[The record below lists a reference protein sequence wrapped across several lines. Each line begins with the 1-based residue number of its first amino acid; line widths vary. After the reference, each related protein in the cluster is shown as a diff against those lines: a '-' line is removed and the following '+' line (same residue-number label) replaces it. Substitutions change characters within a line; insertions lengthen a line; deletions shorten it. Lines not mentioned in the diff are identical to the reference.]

1 MANSPR
7 RLLISAVF
15 LILIAAIAGG
25 PSLGIPGPTVARA
38 ANGDV
43 NAEFDA
49 LSPVNPPNPANTANP
64 PRLLAGDRSHALP
77 AVADL
82 ALGTN
87 GYCVTLHTQNLT
99 PYTDVAVPAQNL
111 GFTVVASSPISNAS
125 PPTLFV
131 PLPGVLRTTEPWL
144 TSVDAPPGF
153 PTTPTANGDKFCV
166 VVQAP
171 TGYKTLAVNWDYKDA
186 NGVRHTITLNDA
198 NLIPIVTVTLRATAV
213 GSFGTVC
220 TVGWDPSFLTGHAS
234 NNNVLPGTPDPLDV
248 VTTADWTV
256 TLNPGQV
263 SVVSVQHDTTNPVEW
278 CVSLK
283 SNSGAAVNTNVSFAF
298 DSVYNRIRND
308 DDQPHTLTLQGAC
321 PLTIPGG
328 FAIAHIGAG
337 GEVLTEE
344 VSPALVIGTR
354 EYACILGT
362 TNADTMQASD
372 ISITAASGADKPNVT
387 GLTVFHAPGSLP
399 SGSSVAGGTLCFSW
413 TSSTAGEQL
422 VAATFLQG
430 GNPSAPQ
437 HAQWSGTTGTSG
449 TDCAVPQSGFLVVQ
463 WNRID
468 RTAITTGAT
477 PLFSGPD
484 TNDITNTTLTYQ
496 LQFNAADG
504 SFLAGSI
511 SLAEFVMGSHN
522 TGGKKVNG
530 FLQGVQFRAQIV
542 SQGLCGHFEVPSGAH
557 PQQILGTSI
566 GGRFELNNGSL
577 DPFAAAFNDTDAAV
591 DDLQISI
598 DNDPCTAGSVLQVK
612 VDVFYPGAATP
623 ALATPETVAINF
635 VFYPPNKTPQIAW
648 AGQTVTITYGFS
660 SSNCNNLTAYFVR
673 GDRQRGSFVGGTNT
687 SVSGNSATQ
696 PLDPQKCSSTI
707 KYTSAD
713 PGEVDIEAFL
723 YTNGEPNPYSKV
735 GFPIFFLAIEDVTLS
750 SDATQNVSDVGDV
763 VATVRGFFVGSNPSG
778 RPAETKP
785 DGRRVPADRWVI
797 PDDWDTLRGPSEFRG
812 NWGPADLPPLNVT
825 FLMQD
830 ESVVNSFKDKV
841 SKGAVG
847 WFIPDLGS
855 NGSSPPEIG
864 RVPDANGVYP
874 RPRTMT
880 AQSDLGGVASVHN
893 FGDYNL
899 SYEGCAANVPT
910 GNPHCKVGDIVGH
923 TRYYAVADYAEDP
936 GKFPQVGSNVSPTD
950 WTWAGF
956 KQVTIV
962 PGDVPYQKYVV
973 AHLLDRDGF
982 CDAASWNNVLGVKVA
997 FHIDSGDGVIL
1008 EAQGQPAEVSSDR
1021 RSAVVTTFDLLD
1033 DAGKA
1038 MNADIARPTVDP
1050 GECQAW
1056 VKVSDSLMNPVN
1068 VIVTFPAQ
1076 PAPIPAPVRITK
1088 LVCGD
1093 FEEVTVTNKGLVT
1106 VSLAGFALRSFP
1118 PGGQYFEEQHL
1129 GLSGL
1134 LKPGESTTFAGG
1146 PSATLAAGWVPG
1158 TDYVMRDGSADY
1170 MRLVWDNFELN
1181 RVNCAGQFSTAPTP
1195 DPLPPDQEG
1204 QIVVDQVVE
1213 FNTDFPVDLAPGW
1226 NLVTAGVGSTD
1237 IAQAFAAN
1245 SADLVGVYLWD
1256 FQANQWKRYVP
1267 GVPAGDASSAITTL
1281 EKEQIYWVAVK
1292 RAFTVTLLK

>member
-1 MANSPR
+1 MACSRR
-7 RLLISAVF
+7 RLFLFAVF
-15 LILIAAIAGG
+15 LVFATLVAGG
-25 PSLGIPGPTVARA
+25 PALSLPVPTIARA
-38 ANGDV
+38 ANGDAS
-43 NAEFDA
+43 AEFDP

-64 PRLLAGDRSHALP
+64 PRLLAGDLSHALP
-77 AVADL
+77 ALADL
-82 ALGTN
+82 SLGTN

-99 PYTDVAVPAQNL
+99 PYSDAGIPAQNL
-111 GFTVVASSPISNAS
+111 GFTVVATGPIASSSP
-125 PPTLFV
+125 PVLFV
-131 PLPGVLRTTEPWL
+131 PLPGALRVAEPWL

-153 PTTPTANGDKFCV
+153 PATPTANGDKFCV

-171 TGYKTLAVNWDYKDA
+171 QGYTTLAVNWDYKDA
-186 NGVRHTITLNDA
+186 DGVRHTITLNDPG
-198 NLIPIVTVTLRATAV
+198 LIPIVTVTLRATAV
-213 GSFGTVC
+213 GSFASVC
-220 TVGWDPSFLTGHAS
+220 TVGWDPSFLTGHTS
-234 NNNVLPGTPDPLDV
+234 NNNVLPGTPDPLNV

-256 TLNPGQV
+256 TLNAGNV
-263 SVVSVQHDTTNPVEW
+263 SVISVQHDTANPVEW

-283 SNSGAAVNTNVSFAF
+283 SNSGAAITTNVSFAF
-298 DSVYNRIRND
+298 DSVYNRVTNA
-308 DDQPHTLTLQGAC
+308 DDQAHTITIQGLC
-321 PLTIPGG
+321 PVNIPGG

-337 GEVLTEE
+337 GEVLAEE
-344 VSPALVIGTR
+344 TSPALVIGTR
-354 EYACILGT
+354 EYACILDT
-362 TNADTMQASD
+362 TNTDTMQTSD

-387 GLTVFHAPGSLP
+387 GLAVFHAPGSLP
-399 SGSSVAGGTLCFSW
+399 SGSSVAAGTLCFTW
-413 TSSTAGEQL
+413 TSSIPGEQL

-430 GNPSAPQ
+430 GTTTR
-437 HAQWSGTTGTSG
+437 HAQWVGTTGT
-449 TDCAVPQSGFLVVQ
+449 DCALPQSGFLVVQ

-468 RTAITTGAT
+468 RTAITNGAT

-484 TNDITNTTLTYQ
+484 ANDITNTTLTYQ

-504 SFLAGSI
+504 TFLAGTI
-511 SLAEFVMGSHN
+511 NLAEFVMGSHN
-522 TGGKKVNG
+522 TGGKKING
-530 FLQGVQFRAQIV
+530 FLQGVQFRARIV
-542 SQGLCGHFEVPSGAH
+542 SQGLCGHFEVPTPLPGTTG
-557 PQQILGTSI
+557 PQQVFGTSI
-566 GGRFELNNGSL
+566 SGRFELNDGSL
-577 DPFAAAFNDTDAAV
+577 NPAAPAFGDTDASI

-598 DNDPCTAGSVLQVK
+598 DNDPCTAGSAIQVQ
-612 VDVFYPGAATP
+612 VDVFYPGATTP
-623 ALATPETVAINF
+623 ALASPETMTINF

-660 SSNCNNLTAYFVR
+660 SSNCTNLTAYFVR
-673 GDRQRGSFVGGTNT
+673 GDRQRGSFVGGNNT
-687 SVSGNSATQ
+687 SVSGKSASQ
-696 PLDPQKCSSTI
+696 PLDPQSCSATI

-723 YTNGEPNPYSKV
+723 YVNGEPNPYSKV
-735 GFPIFFLAIEDVTLS
+735 GFPIFFLAIEDVTLTS
-750 SDATQNVSDVGDV
+750 PATQNVSDVGDV
-763 VATVRGFFVGSNPSG
+763 VATVRGYFVGTNPSG
-778 RPAETKP
+778 REAETKP

-812 NWGPADLPPLNVT
+812 NWGSADLPPLNVT

-830 ESVVNSFKDKV
+830 EPIVNSYKDRV

-847 WFIPDLGS
+847 WFIPDLGG

-864 RVPDANGVYP
+864 RVPDGNGVYP
-874 RPRTMT
+874 RPRIMT
-880 AQSDLGGVASVHN
+880 AQSDLDGVASVHN
-893 FGDYNL
+893 FGDWNL
-899 SYEGCAANVPT
+899 SYEGCAANIPT

-956 KQVTIV
+956 KQVTII
-962 PGDVPYQKYVV
+962 PGDVPFQKYVV

-1050 GECQAW
+1050 NECQAW
-1056 VKVSDSLMNPVN
+1056 IKVSDSLMNPIN

-1076 PAPIPAPVRITK
+1076 PAPIPAPVRITR
-1088 LVCGD
+1088 LVCGEM
-1093 FEEVTVTNKGLVT
+1093 EEVTVTNKGLAP
-1106 VSLAGFALRSFP
+1106 VSLAGFALRSRP
-1118 PGGQYFEEQHL
+1118 PGGPYFQEQHL
-1129 GLSGL
+1129 GLTGL
-1134 LKPGESTTFAGG
+1134 LQPGESATFPGG
-1146 PSATLAAGWVPG
+1146 PSATAAAGWIPG
-1158 TDYVMRDGSADY
+1158 LNYVMADGASDY

-1181 RVNCAGQFSTAPTP
+1181 RVNCAGQFSTAPAP

-1204 QIVVDQVVE
+1204 QLVVDQVVE
-1213 FNTDFPVDLAPGW
+1213 FNTDFPVSLVPGW
-1226 NLVTAGVGSTD
+1226 NLVTAGVGSTN

-1245 SADLVGVYLWD
+1245 SDDLLGIYLWD
-1256 FQANQWKRYVP
+1256 FEANRWKRYLP
-1267 GVPAGDASSAITTL
+1267 GVPAGDAATTIDTL